1 MNALDRLVAAALAED
16 VGDGDWTTQW
26 TVSDSSRGRA
36 EVVAKQNLVVS
47 GTEVAER
54 VFAAVDAELRVDV
67 RVGEGVPAGSGD
79 VILAVEGP
87 TRGILTA
94 ERCALNFLGRLS
106 GIATLTERYV
116 RKVEGTGAR
125 VVDTRKTTPGW
136 RVLEKAAVRAGGGA
150 NHRMGLF
157 DMILIKD
164 NHIAA
169 AGGIGAAVA
178 MVRERTDRL
187 PIEVEVRSLEELAEV
202 IPLEVDRVLLD
213 NMSVELLAEAVRHTR
228 EAAVPR
234 PELEASGNVTLD
246 NVRTVAETG
255 VDLIS
260 VGALTHSAA
269 AADLSLRLLE

>member
-1 MNALDRLVAAALAED
+1 MAAALAED
-16 VGDGDWTTQW
+16 VGDGDWTTEW
-26 TVSDSSRGRA
+26 TVSGSSRARA
-36 EVVAKQNLVVS
+36 EVVAKQDLVVS
-47 GTEVAER
+47 GTEVAAR
-54 VFAAVDAELRVDV
+54 VFAAVEAELSVDV
-67 RVGEGVPAGSGD
+67 RVQEGARAEPGD
-79 VILAVEGP
+79 VVLAVEGP

-116 RKVEGTGAR
+116 RRVEGTGAR

-150 NHRMGLF
+150 NHRMGLY

-178 MVRERTDRL
+178 RVRERPDRL
-187 PIEVEVRSLEELAEV
+187 PIEVEVRTLEELAEV

-213 NMSVELLAEAVRHTR
+213 NMSVELLAEAVRRTH

-269 AADLSLRLLE
+269 AADLSLSLLE